1 MEEQPPNESACT
13 FCNFDLSERGLVA
26 VSKQRDMEEADSD
39 SDTWIFCSF
48 MHVELWLVDQ
58 RMTDA

>member
-13 FCNFDLSERGLVA
+13 FCNLDLSERGVVT
-26 VSKQRDMEEADSD
+26 VSKQKDMEEADSD

-48 MHVELWLVDQ
+48 RHVELWLADL
-58 RMTDA
+58 R